1 MLPSCPWPLPVGPQG
16 LHETGRLCRRVV
28 NQATLSWACAL
39 LQSAP
44 KCRAAA
50 LCWTNPHRAAPRV
63 RFVAPTASP
72 RTGQRPC
79 CSDLPRLS
87 ACAFRFSQ
95 PPGAFI
101 RPVPAGRI
109 SDRIRS
115 WGPRPSE
122 LCSSHAAVR
131 CFQRLCPP
139 DVSNNPLRLSP
150 PSSNR
155 RQNRSQPLGNR
166 SE

>member
-1 MLPSCPWPLPVGPQG
+1 MLPSCPWPLPAGLQG
-16 LHETGRLCRRVV
+16 LRETGCLSRRVV

-50 LCWTNPHRAAPRV
+50 VRWMNQHGAAPRV
-63 RFVAPTASP
+63 RFSAPTAFP
-72 RTGQRPC
+72 RTGQRLR
-79 CSDLPRLS
+79 CSGLPRLS
-87 ACAFRFSQ
+87 ACASRFSQ
-95 PPGAFI
+95 PPGAFV
-101 RPVPAGRI
+101 RPAPA
-109 SDRIRS
+109 DRLSGQIRS
-115 WGPRPSE
+115 WGPNPSE
-122 LCSSHAAVR
+122 LSSSHAAVR
-131 CFQRLCPP
+131 CLQRLCPLG
-139 DVSNNPLRLSP
+139 VRNNPLQLSP